1 MKKKSVVYLIIAL
14 LVLVGVA
21 FWSARKCYTDKRNDS
36 VSIGAVLPLTGDAAS
51 YGTSLK
57 KGLDLALDG
66 SNVKIVYEDSKGE
79 PKTAVSIVNK
89 LISVDKVGIL
99 IGDMFTNTTMAI
111 MPIAS
116 KNGILLL
123 TPTASSSEL
132 SEKGE
137 TTFRLYPSE
146 KEEGKV
152 LLSFYQ
158 KEFHDRKGAII
169 VVNEDAMMKVASII
183 NQDDSKQVIVYTAG
197 LTDFTPIIQKIESN
211 TEVVF
216 LIGYFEECRQLIKQ
230 SIEMSR
236 NFSFIGLST
245 LFTPLLKTTLGS
257 VESPVFMSAPKASLD
272 TTNVFTADFI
282 KKYLS
287 KYGEEPDIWAGYG
300 YDSGCIVLNVIQSSR
315 ENGTSYVKEMYNV
328 RGFDGITG
336 MTTINEDRSINKSMD
351 IVKYANGDFSAV
363 SD

>member
-1 MKKKSVVYLIIAL
+1 MNKKSIVYSIIAL
-14 LVLVGVA
+14 IVLVGVVVCIV
-21 FWSARKCYTDKRNDS
+21 RMCNTDKKNDS
-36 VSIGAVLPLTGDAAS
+36 VSIGAVLPLTGEAAS

-66 SNVKIVYEDSKGE
+66 CDVTIVYEDSKGE

-89 LISVDKVGIL
+89 LISVDKVDIL

-111 MPIAS
+111 MPIAA

-146 KEEGKV
+146 KEEGEV

-158 KEFHDRKGAII
+158 KKFDGHKGAII
-169 VVNEDAMMKVASII
+169 VVNEDAMLKVASII
-183 NQDDSKQVIVYTAG
+183 NQDGEKQVIEYTSG
-197 LTDFTPIIQKIESN
+197 LTDFTPLIQKIDRN

-230 SIEMSR
+230 SIEMNK

-245 LFTPLLKTTLGS
+245 LYTPLLKTTLGS
-257 VESPVFMSAPKASLD
+257 VSSPIYMSAPKASLD
-272 TTNVFTADFI
+272 TANVFTAAFI
-282 KKYLS
+282 KKFIS
-287 KYGEEPDIWAGYG
+287 KYKEEPDIWAGYG
-300 YDSGCIVLNVIQSSR
+300 YDSGSIVLKVIQSSK

-336 MTTINEDRSINKSMD
+336 VTTINEDRSINKSMD
-351 IVKYANGDFSAV
+351 IVEYTNGDFSAV

>member
-1 MKKKSVVYLIIAL
+1 MKKKSVVYSILALIIVFGV
-14 LVLVGVA
+14 VLGFV
-21 FWSARKCYTDKRNDS
+21 RKCNADKKNDS
-36 VSIGAVLPLTGDAAS
+36 IIIGAVLPLTGDAAS
-51 YGTSLK
+51 YGSSLK

-66 SNVKIVYEDSKGE
+66 SEVRIVYEDSKGE

-89 LISVDKVGIL
+89 LISVDKVDIL

-111 MPIAS
+111 MPVAS

-146 KEEGKV
+146 KEEGEV
-152 LLSFYQ
+152 LSSFYQ
-158 KEFHDRKGAII
+158 SKFAGTKATII
-169 VVNEDAMMKVASII
+169 VVNEDAMLKVAGII
-183 NQDDSKQVIVYTAG
+183 NQDGNKQVVEYTAG
-197 LTDFTPIIQKIESN
+197 LSDFTPIIQKIDRN

-230 SIEMSR
+230 SIEMNR
-236 NFSFIGLST
+236 GFSFIGLST
-245 LFTPLLKTTLGS
+245 LYTPLLKTTLGS
-257 VESPVFMSAPKASLD
+257 VQSPIYMSAPKASLD
-272 TTNVFTADFI
+272 TGNVFTAGFI
-282 KKYLS
+282 KEYLS
-287 KYGEEPDIWAGYG
+287 KYNEEPDIWAGYG
-300 YDSGCIVLNVIQSSR
+300 YDSGSIVLNVIRSSK
-315 ENGTSYVKEMYNV
+315 ENGTSYVEEMYNV

-336 MTTINEDRSINKSMD
+336 VTTINEDRSINKSMD
-351 IVKYANGDFSAV
+351 IVKYADGDFSAV